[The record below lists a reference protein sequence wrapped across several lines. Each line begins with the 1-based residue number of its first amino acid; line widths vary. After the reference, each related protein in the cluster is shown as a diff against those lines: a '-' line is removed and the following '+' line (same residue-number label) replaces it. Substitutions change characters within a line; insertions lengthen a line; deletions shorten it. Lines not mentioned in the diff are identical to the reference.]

1 MKKQY
6 TKQEIAIIL
15 NKFMAGETN
24 LEEEN
29 VLAQYFRTHEVSDEW
44 KEYKEMF
51 ALFDG
56 GAVDIEQEAKQT
68 AKPKTVPLRWVMTGI
83 AASIILL
90 IGFSALMKDER
101 PTKQQPVVAETIEQ
115 STPQPVVS
123 EPIVEEKQEDAL
135 PEVQPTPQPAKKRRK
150 AVKRQSTP
158 IEEPLLAEAEPK
170 TEEPMPEGTKVESR
184 QEEAEQKTVRQPQEK
199 DPFLLAA
206 THAKDIRSRGERL
219 HQEVK
224 EEIALLTNMNKL

>member
-68 AKPKTVPLRWVMTGI
+68 AKPKIVPLRWVMTGI

-90 IGFSALMKDER
+90 IGFSVLMKDER

-150 AVKRQSTP
+150 ERMGRISFP
-158 IEEPLLAEAEPK
+158 GL
-170 TEEPMPEGTKVESR
+170 
-184 QEEAEQKTVRQPQEK
+184 
-199 DPFLLAA
+199 FLL
-206 THAKDIRSRGERL
+206 SGNLYPE
-219 HQEVK
+219 
-224 EEIALLTNMNKL
+224 MYSP

>member
-6 TKQEIAIIL
+6 TKQEITAIL

-29 VLAQYFRTHEVSDEW
+29 VLAEYFRTHEVSDEW

-51 ALFDG
+51 AMFDG
-56 GAVDIEQEAKQT
+56 GAVDIEQEAKPT
-68 AKPKTVPLRWVMTGI
+68 AKPKIVPLRWVMTGI
-83 AASIILL
+83 AASILFL
-90 IGFSALMKDER
+90 IGFSVLIKDER
-101 PTKQQPVVAETIEQ
+101 LTEQQPVVAETIEQ

-123 EPIVEEKQEDAL
+123 EPIVEEKQEEVL

-150 AVKRQSTP
+150 AVKKQSTP
-158 IEEPLLAEAEPK
+158 IEEPLLADAEPK
-170 TEEPMPEGTKVESR
+170 TEEPMPEETKVEPR
-184 QEEAEQKTVRQPQEK
+184 QEEAKRKIVRRPQEI

-206 THAKDIRSRGERL
+206 TQAKDIRSRGERL
-219 HQEVK
+219 HQEIK
-224 EEIALLTNMNKL
+224 EEIALLTNRN